1 MTVRI
6 LLTGLGILS
15 ILYFF
20 EYFLLIG
27 MNNSFL
33 LFWPA
38 FGVFCLAWG
47 YFHDVIRKK
56 EIVKLIFLE
65 KVLAGACGVFL
76 LAVFITL
83 IIIIRAGFE
92 KPEKGADYL
101 VILGAHVYGE
111 RMSSNLRYR
120 VEIGKKYLEENPE
133 TKVILSGGKG
143 FGEDI
148 SEAEAM
154 RRYLVEKGISEKRI
168 LIEDRSVNTDENIRY
183 SRKLM
188 EGGNEAFV
196 VIATNRFH
204 LFRAE
209 KIAKKQGL
217 KKVQGIGQY
226 IRVDTVPNAYLREV
240 IAIWKYKLCGQI

>member
-20 EYFLLIG
+20 EYVLLIG
-27 MNNSFL
+27 LNNSFL
-33 LFWPA
+33 LVWPA
-38 FGVFCLAWG
+38 FGIFCLAWG
-47 YFHDVIRKK
+47 CLHDVIRKK
-56 EIVKLIFLE
+56 ELVRLIFLE
-65 KVLAGACGVFL
+65 KVMTGICGVFL
-76 LAVFITL
+76 LAVLVTL
-83 IIIIRAGFE
+83 LIIIRAGFE
-92 KPEKGADYL
+92 RPEKGADYL

-148 SEAEAM
+148 TEAEAM

-168 LIEDRSVNTDENIRY
+168 LVEDQSVNTDENIRY

-188 EGGNEAFV
+188 EDEKEAFV

-209 KIAKKQGL
+209 GIAKKQGL
-217 KKVQGIGQY
+217 EKVQGIGQY
-226 IRVDTVPNAYLREV
+226 IRPDTAPNAYLREV